1 MSILNEASR
10 PRAPIS
16 NRVAILTITNTAT
29 RYVIPTEFAGRLA
42 TFTMTV
48 IDADLVCG
56 ASSVT
61 CTYNTGSTVSSEA
74 ITVAPGSGG
83 RLTANVPRWWMIPTA
98 DEAGYFAVDGSAAGP
113 GYLYIEL
120 ATP

>member
-1 MSILNEASR
+1 MSILGEASR
-10 PRAPIS
+10 SRAPMTS
-16 NRVAILTITNTAT
+16 RVAVLTITNTMT
-29 RYVIPTEFAGRLA
+29 RYIIPEAFAGHFA
-42 TFTMTV
+42 TFTMTD
-48 IDADLVCG
+48 INADLVCG

-61 CTYNTGSTVSSEA
+61 CTYGVGSSVSSEA

-83 RLTANVPRWWMIPTA
+83 HLIAGIPRWWMIPTA